1 MEFNHYYIEV
11 NGVELHYVK
20 AGNGK
25 KLVVLLHGWPEFW
38 YSWHHQIIELSKK
51 FTVVA
56 VDMRGFNES
65 EKPKGKENYQAH
77 IVGNDIAELIP
88 KLGFKKAHIVGHDWG
103 GAIAW
108 GFAMNHSQLV
118 DQLAVLNCPHPKIF
132 IKFLKKEP
140 QQILKSWYM
149 FFLQLPILPEFL
161 LEKTLKQFFRYF
173 VKGWCYNKD
182 AFSEEEIQLYVDAY
196 MKPGALTATINY
208 YRAMMQVTIRNPSNI
223 PSRKISSDTLL
234 IWGENDQALSKEMTY
249 GMNPYF
255 EGILEIKYIPNCSHW
270 VQNDAP
276 EAVNEYLMAFLK

>member
-1 MEFNHYYIEV
+1 MKVQLHKLRRHYQVISKNEIKDCQQIRHFSVYPNPFRDAINV
-11 NGVELHYVK
+11 RI
-20 AGNGK
+20 GK

-118 DQLAVLNCPHPKIF
+118 RSVGGFKIASS
-132 IKFLKKEP
+132 KR
-140 QQILKSWYM
+140 
-149 FFLQLPILPEFL
+149 FL
-161 LEKTLKQFFRYF
+161 LSF
-173 VKGWCYNKD
+173 
-182 AFSEEEIQLYVDAY
+182 
-196 MKPGALTATINY
+196 
-208 YRAMMQVTIRNPSNI
+208 
-223 PSRKISSDTLL
+223 
-234 IWGENDQALSKEMTY
+234 
-249 GMNPYF
+249 
-255 EGILEIKYIPNCSHW
+255 
-270 VQNDAP
+270 
-276 EAVNEYLMAFLK
+276 